1 MFRSL
6 VYGVAAVIF
15 NALIVS
21 VVLMTTDLGP
31 LAAVWLGAL
40 ATIAIVVPVVLLD
53 AARLS
58 NLVLGQFIRVQGA
71 IRRLAASDPVG
82 EIRVRED
89 DIWKDWIQE
98 FNAMLVN
105 VQQRDRQQSVQED
118 WARQS

>member
-15 NALIVS
+15 HALIVS

-40 ATIAIVVPVVLLD
+40 AAIAILVPVVLLD

-58 NLVLGQFIRVQGA
+58 NVVLGQFIRVQGA
-71 IRRLAASDPVG
+71 IRRLLRP
-82 EIRVRED
+82 IRWR
-89 DIWKDWIQE
+89 
-98 FNAMLVN
+98 NTCA
-105 VQQRDRQQSVQED
+105 
-118 WARQS
+118 